1 MYLVKSKHSSCI
13 CPSCHTLS
21 HRIHSQY
28 VRSLQDVPAY
38 GKTTY
43 IKIQTRKF
51 FCDDCSCPQA
61 IFTERFTWLGTY
73 QRKTKRLQEMLK
85 SIALSTS
92 CKVASR
98 L

>member
-51 FCDDCSCPQA
+51 FL
-61 IFTERFTWLGTY
+61 R
-73 QRKTKRLQEMLK
+73 
-85 SIALSTS
+85 
-92 CKVASR
+92 
-98 L
+98 

>member
-51 FCDDCSCPQA
+51 FA
-61 IFTERFTWLGTY
+61 MTVVAHKLF
-73 QRKTKRLQEMLK
+73 LQKDL
-85 SIALSTS
+85 
-92 CKVASR
+92 R
-98 L
+98 G

>member
-61 IFTERFTWLGTY
+61 IFT
-73 QRKTKRLQEMLK
+73 RKIYVVRD
-85 SIALSTS
+85 LSTQNQTFTRDV
-92 CKVASR
+92 KVNRTIYELQS
-98 L
+98 